1 MSPIFSPLSSFSSI
15 LLLLGVLISLEP
27 FPMPSHRIGDTQLH
41 LTYMRVAVA
50 VVPVEKLR
58 QYTIITVEYRFLLL
72 FKTAGCPKSYRGNLP
87 DDAFRGRNTQC
98 KSQLTG
104 DAVDRLGYLY
114 GNTIVANSINLT
126 LFLSAILCH
135 CWLGSLDD
143 RSANN
148 IGQQGR
154 KTLNVDRTNH
164 LNFACFTILWQYR
177 LLPPIFEWLLF

>member
-1 MSPIFSPLSSFSSI
+1 MLASRVGRRLTEEPSDPNRLWSLQRSTERTSSSHTHTQFTMSPIFSPLSSFSSI

-27 FPMPSHRIGDTQLH
+27 FPLPSHRTGDTQLH

-104 DAVDRLGYLY
+104 DVVDRLGYWY

-135 CWLGSLDD
+135 C
-143 RSANN
+143 
-148 IGQQGR
+148 
-154 KTLNVDRTNH
+154 
-164 LNFACFTILWQYR
+164 
-177 LLPPIFEWLLF
+177 